1 MAKIIKVTTGTVD
14 VGVEEEFDSEDKA
27 LVGNEPNKAVVEIT
41 EFKIENTK
49 WKRGKVEN
57 E

>member
-14 VGVEEEFDSEDKA
+14 VVVEEEFDSEDKA

-49 WKRGKVEN
+49 WKKGKVEN